1 MVAQRESIAKVGKSL
16 SELVIEGG
24 GTTPTA
30 IRLAEKLQALCANVG
45 TYQKRYDDPAE
56 RVLMRHLNLYKNKL
70 EKAKTEPERLR
81 WKAKVIEQEAKIR
94 AWRSDDDG
102 HYSGVPDQ
110 DLDLDGL

>member
-1 MVAQRESIAKVGKSL
+1 MVKHRESISRLGQRL

-24 GTTPTA
+24 ADTGTGR
-30 IRLAEKLQALCANVG
+30 RLAEQLLALCKQGGVYRKQYG
-45 TYQKRYDDPAE
+45 SHEE
-56 RVLMRHLNLYKNKL
+56 RVLHRHLNLYRNKL

-94 AWRSDDDG
+94 AHARGDG
-102 HYSGVPDQ
+102 VTD